1 MRTEMEEKPTGCAEI
16 RKLAP
21 GETFKGIGVVQK
33 LSRRSDKNGKPFW
46 ELTLSDSSGSFD
58 GKVWGDA
65 AWWDLSE
72 GSKRPL
78 DSSAEPFSRTLRG
91 KSIGV
96 QGKMVEFRGQPQV
109 NVTALYLLDQEK
121 YPPSLYVQ
129 AAPVPLEDLE
139 KEFWE
144 FVASGAG
151 RFGPFLRQ
159 VFSGEFWDR
168 FRNSP
173 AAVTHH
179 HAYAHGLLEHT
190 VAVTRLALAMGQA
203 ASASPHASVDLE
215 VLVAGALLHDLGK
228 VESYSLSPVPEMTL
242 PGAVLD
248 HVGPG
253 FARFLRFA
261 EAFGLDERSTLAIGH
276 ILLSHHGQK
285 EYGAAVLPATPEALI
300 VSSAD
305 ELDFRLFCW
314 GDATGNMSD
323 GEEISD
329 FHYSAQRRFWKWQE

>member
-1 MRTEMEEKPTGCAEI
+1 MEEKTSSCVEI
-16 RKLAP
+16 RRL
-21 GETFKGIGVVQK
+21 GSSETFKGIGVVQK
-33 LSRRSDKNGKPFW
+33 LTQRSDKNGRPFW
-46 ELTLSDSSGSFD
+46 EITLSDSTGSFD
-58 GKVWGDA
+58 GKIWGDA

-72 GSKRPL
+72 GGKTAVDP
-78 DSSAEPFSRTLRG
+78 SSENLPRTLRG
-91 KSIGV
+91 KSLGV

-139 KEFWE
+139 KSFWE
-144 FVASGAG
+144 FVLESG
-151 RFGPFLRQ
+151 RFRPFLEQ
-159 VFSGEFWDR
+159 VFSGEFWER
-168 FRNSP
+168 FRHSP

-190 VAVTRLALAMGQA
+190 VSVTRLALALGKA
-203 ASASPHASVDLE
+203 AGATPHAAVDTE
-215 VLVAGALLHDLGK
+215 VVVAGALLHDLGK

-261 EAFGLDERSTLAIGH
+261 ETWGLDERSTLAIGH

-285 EYGAAVLPATPEALI
+285 EYGAAVLPATPEAMI

-314 GDATGNMSD
+314 GDATGSLPE

-329 FHYSAQRRFWKWQE
+329 FHFSAQRRFWKWQE

>member
-1 MRTEMEEKPTGCAEI
+1 MEEKTPGCLEI

-21 GETFKGIGVVQK
+21 GESFKGIGVVQK
-33 LSRRSDKNGKPFW
+33 LNRRSDKNGRPFW
-46 ELTLSDSSGSFD
+46 EVTLSDSTGSFD

-65 AWWDLSE
+65 AWWDLGDGGKTALDPSSE
-72 GSKRPL
+72 AFPK
-78 DSSAEPFSRTLRG
+78 TLRG
-91 KSIGV
+91 KSLGV

-109 NVTALYLLDQEK
+109 NVNALYLLDQEK

-129 AAPVPLEDLE
+129 ASPVPPEELE
-139 KEFWE
+139 KAFMELVE
-144 FVASGAG
+144 RESG
-151 RFGPFLRQ
+151 RFRPFLEH
-159 VFSGEFWDR
+159 VFSGEFWER
-168 FRNSP
+168 FRHSP

-190 VAVTRLALAMGQA
+190 VSVARLALSMGRA
-203 ASASPHASVDLE
+203 TGDNPHAEVDLD
-215 VLVAGALLHDLGK
+215 VVVAGALLHDLGK
-228 VESYSLSPVPEMTL
+228 VESYTLSPVPEMTL
-242 PGAVLD
+242 SGAVLD

-253 FARFLRFA
+253 FARFVRLA
-261 EAFGLDERSTLAIGH
+261 ESWGLDERSTLALGH

-305 ELDFRLFCW
+305 ELDFRLYCW
-314 GDATGNMSD
+314 GDATNNLSEGD
-323 GEEISD
+323 EISD

>member
-1 MRTEMEEKPTGCAEI
+1 MEEKTQGCLEI
-16 RKLAP
+16 RKLAT
-21 GETFKGIGVVQK
+21 GESFKGIGVVQK
-33 LSRRSDKNGKPFW
+33 LTRRSDKNGRPFW
-46 ELTLSDSSGSFD
+46 EITLSDSTGSFE

-65 AWWDLSE
+65 AWWDLSSGGKE
-72 GSKRPL
+72 SLDPSAGSLSK
-78 DSSAEPFSRTLRG
+78 TLRG

-96 QGKMVEFRGQPQV
+96 QGKTVEFRGAPQV
-109 NVTALYLLDQEK
+109 NVTALYLLDQGK

-129 AAPVPLEDLE
+129 ASPLPVGQLE
-139 KEFWE
+139 KDFRELVE
-144 FVASGAG
+144 SRSG
-151 RFGPFLRQ
+151 RFRPFLEN
-159 VFSGEFWDR
+159 VFSGEFWQR
-168 FRNSP
+168 FRHSP

-190 VAVTRLALAMGQA
+190 VSVTRLALSMAE
-203 ASASPHASVDLE
+203 SARGNPHVSVDTE
-215 VLVAGALLHDLGK
+215 LVVTGALLHDLGK

-253 FARFLRFA
+253 FALFSRLA
-261 EAFGLDERSTLAIGH
+261 EAWGLDERSILALGH

-285 EYGAAVLPATPEALI
+285 EYGAAVLPATPEAII

-305 ELDFRLFCW
+305 EVDFRLFCW
-314 GDATGNMSD
+314 GDAVGGLLE

-329 FHYSAQRRFWKWQE
+329 FHYSAQRRFWKWRE

>member
-1 MRTEMEEKPTGCAEI
+1 MDEKTLSGAEV
-16 RKLAP
+16 RKLAA
-21 GETFKGIGVVQK
+21 GETFKGLGVVQK
-33 LSRRSDKNGKPFW
+33 LNRRSDKNGRPFW
-46 ELTLSDSSGSFD
+46 EIALSDSTGSFD
-58 GKVWGDA
+58 AKIWGDA
-65 AWWDLSE
+65 AWWDLAGGEKTSVDASTE
-72 GSKRPL
+72 GFSK
-78 DSSAEPFSRTLRG
+78 TLRG

-129 AAPVPLEDLE
+129 ASPVPLENLERDFRELLE
-139 KEFWE
+139 KD
-144 FVASGAG
+144 AG
-151 RFGPFLRQ
+151 RFRPFLEQ
-159 VFSGEFWDR
+159 VFSGEFWGR
-168 FRNSP
+168 FKRSP

-190 VAVTRLALAMGQA
+190 VSVAKLSLSMA
-203 ASASPHASVDLE
+203 AAAEGNPHAAVDKE
-215 VLVAGALLHDLGK
+215 MVVAGALLHDLGK
-228 VESYSLSPVPEMTL
+228 VEAYSLSPVPEMTL

-253 FARFLRFA
+253 YARLVRLA
-261 EAFGLDERSTLAIGH
+261 EAFGLDERSTLALGH

-314 GDATGNMSD
+314 GDATNGLSD
-323 GEEISD
+323 GEQISD

>member
-1 MRTEMEEKPTGCAEI
+1 MEEKTQGCLEI
-16 RKLAP
+16 RKLST
-21 GETFKGIGVVQK
+21 GESFKGIGVVQK
-33 LSRRSDKNGKPFW
+33 LTRRSDKNGRPFW
-46 ELTLSDSSGSFD
+46 EITLSDSTGSFE

-65 AWWDLSE
+65 AWWDLSS
-72 GSKRPL
+72 GSRETL
-78 DSSAEPFSRTLRG
+78 DPSAGNPAKSLRG

-96 QGKMVEFRGQPQV
+96 QGKTVEFRGAPQV
-109 NVTALYLLDQEK
+109 NVTALYILDQGK

-129 AAPVPLEDLE
+129 ASPVPVEHLE
-139 KEFWE
+139 KDFRELVE
-144 FVASGAG
+144 SRSG
-151 RFGPFLRQ
+151 RFRPFLEK
-159 VFSGEFWDR
+159 VFSGEFWQR
-168 FRNSP
+168 FRHSP

-190 VAVTRLALAMGQA
+190 VSVTRLALSMAE
-203 ASASPHASVDLE
+203 SARGNPHVSVDTE
-215 VLVAGALLHDLGK
+215 VVVAGAIMHDLGK

-253 FARFLRFA
+253 FALFSRLA
-261 EAFGLDERSTLAIGH
+261 EAWGLDERSTLAIGH

-285 EYGAAVLPATPEALI
+285 EYGAAVLPATPEAII

-305 ELDFRLFCW
+305 EVDFRLFCW
-314 GDATGNMSD
+314 GDAVGGLLE

>member
-1 MRTEMEEKPTGCAEI
+1 MEEKTSSCVEI
-16 RKLAP
+16 RKLGP
-21 GETFKGIGVVQK
+21 GEPFKGIGVVQK
-33 LSRRSDKNGKPFW
+33 LTQRCDKNGRPFW
-46 ELTLSDSSGSFD
+46 EITLSDSTGSFD
-58 GKVWGDA
+58 GKIWGDA

-72 GSKRPL
+72 GGKTAIDP
-78 DSSAEPFSRTLRG
+78 SSAILTRTLRG
-91 KSIGV
+91 KSLGV

-109 NVTALYLLDQEK
+109 NVNALYLLDQEK

-129 AAPVPLEDLE
+129 AAPVPLEELE
-139 KEFWE
+139 KAFWE
-144 FVASGAG
+144 LVLASG
-151 RFGPFLRQ
+151 RFRPFLEQ
-159 VFSGEFWDR
+159 VFSGEFWER
-168 FRNSP
+168 FKHSP

-190 VAVTRLALAMGQA
+190 VSVTRLALAMGKA
-203 ASASPHASVDLE
+203 AEATPHAAVDLE
-215 VLVAGALLHDLGK
+215 LVVAGALLHDLGK
-228 VESYSLSPVPEMTL
+228 VESYTLSPVPEMTL

-253 FARFLRFA
+253 FARFLRYA
-261 EAFGLDERSTLAIGH
+261 ESFGLDARSTLAIGH

-285 EYGAAVLPATPEALI
+285 EYGAAVLPATPEAMI

-314 GDATGNMSD
+314 GDATGSLQEGD
-323 GEEISD
+323 EISD